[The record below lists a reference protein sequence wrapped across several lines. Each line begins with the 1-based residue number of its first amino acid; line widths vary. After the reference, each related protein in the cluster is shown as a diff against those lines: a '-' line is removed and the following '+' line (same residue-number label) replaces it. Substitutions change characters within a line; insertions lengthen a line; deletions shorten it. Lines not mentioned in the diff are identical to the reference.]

1 MLARLLAVLAVVL
14 TAGALSAAA
23 QGSATT
29 TADCQAQLSQLRAD
43 TVAAQGSFVNA
54 KDFDGAIAKLD
65 AAASKLA
72 AGSTADA
79 AQKVGDYQRLLTA
92 LATAPKPKLD
102 PAVAATLND
111 EAQGVVDCIN
121 ASST

>member
-14 TAGALSAAA
+14 SVGAVSAATA
-23 QGSATT
+23 SATT

-54 KDFDGAIAKLD
+54 KDFNGAVAKLD

-72 AGSTADA
+72 EGKNADA
-79 AQKVGDYQRLLTA
+79 ALKVGDYQSLLTT
-92 LATAPKPKLD
+92 LAAAPKPKLD
-102 PAVAATLND
+102 PAVAQTLND

-121 ASST
+121 ASSI